1 MAVSPTVLPTA
12 WAAWELRQTSEPN
25 ILDTGSLILFGDW
38 HSTGYLQ
45 RGTQPAICS
54 VALRPHILSYP
65 HHHHNHH
72 RSPSSPSSSSFTF
85 ITIIIIVHLHH
96 HHHRRSPSTSESSR
110 PAAAFAF
117 SVPFQ
122 CLVVGLGSAGQPVL
136 LFFGWTATAT
146 VQPKSG
152 HNTLDRSDRTLLFDR
167 TPLVTWTSC

>member
-96 HHHRRSPSTSESSR
+96 HHHHRSPSSPSSSSFTFHVR
-110 PAAAFAF
+110 ILAPGGRLCLFSAF
-117 SVPFQ
+117 SVPGCWPWQ
-122 CLVVGLGSAGQPVL
+122 CWTTSAVVFWLDCDSHSPAKK
-136 LFFGWTATAT
+136 WT
-146 VQPKSG
+146 QHSG
-152 HNTLDRSDRTLLFDR
+152 PF
-167 TPLVTWTSC
+167 